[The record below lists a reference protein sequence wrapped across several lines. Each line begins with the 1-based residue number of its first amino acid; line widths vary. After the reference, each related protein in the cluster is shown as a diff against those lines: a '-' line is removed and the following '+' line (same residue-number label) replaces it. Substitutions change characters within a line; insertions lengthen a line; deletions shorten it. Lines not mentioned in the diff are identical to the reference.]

1 MRKEPHFVITY
12 QHLFGLVILNL
23 IILIAL
29 ILFCKLSNKA
39 ERYRDF
45 LLSVCWLVFSWYY
58 QLQISDH
65 LPTSIHRNHPSSYN
79 QVVFVENPR
88 FFTWYISVRKAS
100 VMDIS

>member
-65 LPTSIHRNHPSSYN
+65 LPASIHRNHPFLECLLRSPMDSDAGYRSY
-79 QVVFVENPR
+79 
-88 FFTWYISVRKAS
+88 
-100 VMDIS
+100 